1 MGGMR
6 PKIPLQDESSY
17 SFPDDLCVQQM
28 GHLSGSM
35 LSLLQVQW
43 RERQN
48 TLQLLCSSHYGAYG
62 KVKVI

>member
-6 PKIPLQDESSY
+6 PKISLQDESSY
-17 SFPDDLCVQQM
+17 DDLFVQQM